1 MRYLLLFLL
10 ALWPLARAVSR
21 PELPDRTA
29 GVARRLVRGL
39 RPRRAARPRRYA
51 RPGPALPFVVSGPAD
66 LLRLVAEPRPLSVV
80 VLGLSWLRAGV
91 R

>member
-10 ALWPLARAVSR
+10 ASWPLSRATAR
-21 PELPDRTA
+21 PELPDRSTP

-39 RPRRAARPRRYA
+39 RPRRAARARRYA
-51 RPGPALPFVVSGPAD
+51 CPGPALPFVVSGPGD
-66 LLRLVAEPRPLSVV
+66 LLRLVPTT
-80 VLGLSWLRAGV
+80 GLSWLRAGV

>member
-10 ALWPLARAVSR
+10 ALWPPARAVYR
-21 PELPDRTA
+21 PPAADRVPS
-29 GVARRLVRGL
+29 GVRRLVRGAV
-39 RPRRAARPRRYA
+39 RPRRAARARRYA

-66 LLRLVAEPRPLSVV
+66 LVRLIPGPRLTATA
-80 VLGLSWLRAGV
+80 GLSWLRAGW